1 MAGQSGGGGSR
12 ANYKK
17 ARLAESL
24 AASAKQGS
32 ALKDERAN
40 MRNAAS
46 KSSNNSPTKNKVAP
60 YMDPYDRFA
69 SNRKTVLYEG
79 VQNRAKKS
87 RGEST
92 NYSTASGFL
101 QSYIDPKTK
110 VQRGE

>member
-1 MAGQSGGGGSR
+1 MAGQSGGDGSR

-46 KSSNNSPTKNKVAP
+46 KSSNNSPTKNKVLP
-60 YMDPYDRFA
+60 GLDPYDRFA
-69 SNRKTVLYEG
+69 SNRKYSP
-79 VQNRAKKS
+79 S
-87 RGEST
+87 RGKST
-92 NYSTASGFL
+92 GDYANNKIH
-101 QSYIDPKTK
+101 SYIDPKTK
-110 VQRGE
+110 IQRGE

>member
-69 SNRKTVLYEG
+69 SNRK
-79 VQNRAKKS
+79 S
-87 RGEST
+87 RGKLT
-92 NYSTASGFL
+92 GDYANNKIY
-101 QSYIDPKTK
+101 SYIDPRTK